1 MTAQMK
7 SIGGKAAV
15 ILSLM
20 ILSYAAGTAT
30 ASDPVTIQRL
40 NMAID
45 GMTKAR
51 ALLDA
56 STPTTRVGIAD
67 LTAAK
72 TALDKASAQTQAA
85 VKAEGG

>member
-67 LTAAK
+67 LAAAK

>member
-1 MTAQMK
+1 MK
-7 SIGGKAAV
+7 SIGGKAAL

-51 ALLDA
+51 ALLGA

-67 LTAAK
+67 LAAAK
-72 TALDKASAQTQAA
+72 TALDNASAQTQAA